1 MGDQVAHF
9 WLVIEKKT
17 KTKQKNKK
25 TRNSIKIEYFEWW
38 WCNPQKYGKDV
49 HRKNATAL
57 DDAQSAIKNRTKT
70 DTKSGSVE
78 QIQVQGFFY
87 ICKATPQHPVFSL
100 SSL

>member
-9 WLVIEKKT
+9 WLVIDK
-17 KTKQKNKK
+17 KTKQK
-25 TRNSIKIEYFEWW
+25 TWNSIKLEYFEWR

-87 ICKATPQHPVFSL
+87 ICKATPHPVFSL
-100 SSL
+100 SL